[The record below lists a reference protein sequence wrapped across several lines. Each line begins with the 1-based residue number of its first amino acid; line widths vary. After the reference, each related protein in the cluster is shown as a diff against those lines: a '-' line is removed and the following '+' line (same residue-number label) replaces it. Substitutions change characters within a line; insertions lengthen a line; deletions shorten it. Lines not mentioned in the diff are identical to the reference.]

1 MAPAKGSF
9 LQSNQAQLASPMP
22 RMVGYPI
29 AYSFSKLPPSNW
41 ASAFALHRSKGTRH
55 AFYMTSIIH
64 PSHPLRRRELALP
77 TAASLAPRKPTPALL
92 RAPREEGGEKRTAGR
107 LRLVKNDWSFGL
119 HFSKRGWLVVIRS
132 VSSSEWVWSIMVSS

>member
-1 MAPAKGSF
+1 MGIIRGPETFLQGSLATFTMALYNSTFTMASAKGSF
-9 LQSNQAQLASPMP
+9 LQSNQSHLASPMS

-41 ASAFALHRSKGTRH
+41 ASASALHRSKGTRH

-77 TAASLAPRKPTPALL
+77 TAASLAPRKPPPHCSAHQGK
-92 RAPREEGGEKRTAGR
+92 RGEKSAAGR
-107 LRLVKNDWSFGL
+107 LRLVK
-119 HFSKRGWLVVIRS
+119 K
-132 VSSSEWVWSIMVSS
+132 